1 MIQNQHNLSLKVKV
15 NLYLEKNGS
24 SLQPGAEPRTEPY
37 DFLTAF
43 PEKKF
48 VPPCLAP
55 SFFLFEKTGMYPI
68 YLE

>member
-43 PEKKF
+43 PEKKIGS
-48 VPPCLAP
+48 PLLSPL
-55 SFFLFEKTGMYPI
+55 FFPFRENGNVS
-68 YLE
+68 YLP